1 VGGPES
7 TTAPPPFDPEEYA
20 KSSEEHLIA
29 TSEQQ
34 STTIITAALPLNKRI
49 RLTAPLDD
57 AVWFCVNGAVREL
70 LTRFD
75 GTRTLL
81 EALEGVTAPNVL
93 EAVGE
98 LFEAKLLVFD
108 P

>member
-1 VGGPES
+1 VGGPQS

-20 KSSEEHLIA
+20 KSSEEQLIA
-29 TSEQQ
+29 ASEQQ
-34 STTIITAALPLNKRI
+34 STTIITALNKPV
-49 RLTAPLDD
+49 RLAAPLDD
-57 AVWFCVNGAVREL
+57 AAWFGVNGVVLEL

-75 GTRTLL
+75 GKRTLL
-81 EALEGVTAPNVL
+81 EALEGVTAPDVL